1 MVVKLKSTMLQSPV
15 DSNSAQNNR
24 FCFRQSIKQEPVQM
38 NGLEKVETVEVEVD
52 PQPSN
57 IPRPPTPPPMP
68 NLDFENLLGNS
79 FCSTYS

>member
-1 MVVKLKSTMLQSPV
+1 
-15 DSNSAQNNR
+15 
-24 FCFRQSIKQEPVQM
+24 M

-68 NLDFENLLGNS
+68 NLEFENLLGNS